1 MKYNKQYAALEFSG
15 NLSSSKLDELSQV
28 HPVCSSR
35 VPLPIENVSCICH
48 AIHLN
53 QIATKDACV
62 SISVT
67 RDGGAATVSPINL
80 NLCV

>member
-1 MKYNKQYAALEFSG
+1 MKYNQQYAALEFSG
-15 NLSSSKLDELSQV
+15 NLSSSM
-28 HPVCSSR
+28 
-35 VPLPIENVSCICH
+35 PLPVENISCICH